1 MEDTV
6 KLQDIDCSG
15 SWARKWGTRFQPIK
29 CNIMQLTNKWSSKI
43 QASYKL
49 QGTVL
54 ENVESIKYFSVRK
67 YGTGSMKYKPKLY
80 PEMTPKM
87 FELLEV
93 RTPQD
98 H

>member
-1 MEDTV
+1 M
-6 KLQDIDCSG
+6 
-15 SWARKWGTRFQPIK
+15 
-29 CNIMQLTNKWSSKI
+29 
-43 QASYKL
+43 
-49 QGTVL
+49 L

-67 YGTGSMKYKPKLY
+67 YGTSMKYKPKLY

-98 H
+98 SQDH